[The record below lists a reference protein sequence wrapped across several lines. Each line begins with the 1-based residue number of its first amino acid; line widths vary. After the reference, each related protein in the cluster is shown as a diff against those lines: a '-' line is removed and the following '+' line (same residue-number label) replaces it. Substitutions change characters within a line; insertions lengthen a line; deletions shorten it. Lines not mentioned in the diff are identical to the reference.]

1 MNRDGV
7 WSVKIFS
14 SKGLVL
20 LALLSG
26 LLLGGCGTLSK
37 AKKNQALDLRLREYA
52 HEVRWGALEALPSYL
67 EADKL
72 SEQPPIADDPQNIR
86 VTEYEVLRPPMPGS
100 DENQITQTVKI
111 DYLFRDRQVVRSI
124 IDQQSWKYYPD
135 TGNWV
140 RTNLI
145 PVFK

>member
-52 HEVRWGALEALPSYL
+52 H
-67 EADKL
+67 
-72 SEQPPIADDPQNIR
+72 
-86 VTEYEVLRPPMPGS
+86 
-100 DENQITQTVKI
+100 
-111 DYLFRDRQVVRSI
+111 RS
-124 IDQQSWKYYPD
+124 
-135 TGNWV
+135 
-140 RTNLI
+140 
-145 PVFK
+145 